1 MAKKSISNAHFLV
14 FLSRQCQNVG
24 NVHETFINTKI
35 PFKRRTFLDQKVPH
49 VSSETSL
56 PRLVQNKPRALIPA
70 KKTRL
75 NSSKHNFMV
84 KSSRLS
90 TKKNLDIFLNF
101 FFPFVSFIGVFSNLK
116 RETLVLKTTTWW
128 TRANHFFC
136 WRMTST
142 KVPNPLLSHPLCG
155 WPFDFSW
162 GGAYG
167 WFSLGKNVS
176 PKPLELEIFS
186 QAYNGVRFVSA
197 LYTSCAIFFSVQ
209 IIIFPGLP
217 LRAFAPQNQ
226 LLSR

>member
-14 FLSRQCQNVG
+14 FLPRQCQNVG

-35 PFKRRTFLDQKVPH
+35 PFKRRTFLDHRVQKVSH
-49 VSSETSL
+49 VSSETPL
-56 PRLVQNKPRALIPA
+56 PWLVQNKPSSLIRREEN
-70 KKTRL
+70 KVEFLETQFHSEKL
-75 NSSKHNFMV
+75 S
-84 KSSRLS
+84 S
-90 TKKNLDIFLNF
+90 TKRNLSIFLNF

-142 KVPNPLLSHPLCG
+142 KVPNPLLSHPLWG

-197 LYTSCAIFFSVQ
+197 LYTSCAIFFSV
-209 IIIFPGLP
+209 
-217 LRAFAPQNQ
+217 
-226 LLSR
+226 

>member
-35 PFKRRTFLDQKVPH
+35 PFKRRTLLEQKVPH

-56 PRLVQNKPRALIPA
+56 PRLVQNKPSALIPA

-75 NSSKHNFMV
+75 NSTKHNFMV

-90 TKKNLDIFLNF
+90 TKKNMSIFLNF

-128 TRANHFFC
+128 TRANDFFVDG
-136 WRMTST
+136 W
-142 KVPNPLLSHPLCG
+142 HPLRCQIRFF
-155 WPFDFSW
+155 PIPYVVDHLT
-162 GGAYG
+162 Y
-167 WFSLGKNVS
+167 LGEGRMGDLVW
-176 PKPLELEIFS
+176 
-186 QAYNGVRFVSA
+186 VRMF
-197 LYTSCAIFFSVQ
+197 
-209 IIIFPGLP
+209 LP
-217 LRAFAPQNQ
+217 NLW
-226 LLSR
+226 S